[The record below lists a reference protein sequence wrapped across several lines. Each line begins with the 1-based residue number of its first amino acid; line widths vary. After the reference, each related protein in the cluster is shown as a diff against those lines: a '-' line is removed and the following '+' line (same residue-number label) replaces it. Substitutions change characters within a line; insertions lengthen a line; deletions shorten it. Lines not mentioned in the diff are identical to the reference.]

1 MVDVLLSRSSSRPE
15 APPDAPAHVCR
26 PVRTPAERAEH
37 ARIRR
42 EVFVAEQGLFE
53 ADDTDPYDADPATVH
68 VLGLVDG
75 RPAGAVRLYPLL
87 QGPSVE
93 PGLWKGDRLAVRR
106 EYRRSGIGG
115 PLVRHAVALAG
126 SRGGTRMV
134 ASVQVVNCTFFVRLG
149 WTPVGEVFDLLGLPH
164 QAMSI
169 PLSIPQSIPQSKP
182 LSR

>member
-1 MVDVLLSRSSSRPE
+1 VTDVLVSRSSSRPE
-15 APPDAPAHVCR
+15 ASAHVCR
-26 PVRTPAERAEH
+26 PVRTPGERAEH

-53 ADDTDPYDADPATVH
+53 ADDADAYDDDPATVH

-75 RPAGAVRLYPLL
+75 RPAGTVRLYPLASS
-87 QGPSVE
+87 SVE

-169 PLSIPQSIPQSKP
+169 PLSIPQSKP

>member
-1 MVDVLLSRSSSRPE
+1 VTDVLVSRSLSRPE
-15 APPDAPAHVCR
+15 ASAHVCR
-26 PVRTPAERAEH
+26 PVRTPGERAEH

-53 ADDTDPYDADPATVH
+53 ADDADAYDDDPATVH

-75 RPAGAVRLYPLL
+75 RPAGTVRLYPL

-169 PLSIPQSIPQSKP
+169 PLSIPQSKP

>member
-1 MVDVLLSRSSSRPE
+1 MTDVLVSRSSSRPE
-15 APPDAPAHVCR
+15 ASAHVCR
-26 PVRTPAERAEH
+26 PVRTPAERVEH
-37 ARIRR
+37 AGIRR

-53 ADDTDPYDADPATVH
+53 ADDADAYDDDPATVH

-75 RPAGAVRLYPLL
+75 RPAGTVRLYPLA
-87 QGPSVE
+87 GPSVE

-115 PLVRHAVALAG
+115 PLVRFAVGLAG

-134 ASVQVVNCTFFVRLG
+134 ASVQAVNRTFFVRLG

-169 PLSIPQSIPQSKP
+169 PLSIPSQSP
-182 LSR
+182 SRSR

>member
-1 MVDVLLSRSSSRPE
+1 MTDVLVCRSSSRPE
-15 APPDAPAHVCR
+15 APAHVCR
-26 PVRTPAERAEH
+26 PVRTPGERAEH

-53 ADDTDPYDADPATVH
+53 VDDADAYDDDPATVH
-68 VLGLVDG
+68 ILGLVDG
-75 RPAGAVRLYPLL
+75 RPAGTVRLYPLH
-87 QGPSVE
+87 GPAVE

-115 PLVRHAVALAG
+115 PLVRYAVALAG